1 MNTFDDKATEPH
13 PSLAAAASEPDF
25 ELFCPFP
32 TALHRDADLVQAQS
46 VAWARS
52 FRLLGSSERR
62 YRALDEAAVARLVA
76 RSFPAAERAGLQL
89 AADWTTL
96 FCLLDDKTEVAGTS
110 MVRLAALLSRL
121 LDAFRD
127 GNSGDDAFAS
137 ALVDLRG
144 RMLDAAGEVWLE
156 QFGEL
161 LEKLFS
167 AFLWENLNRS
177 NHLRPSLSAYLTMR
191 ETTVGL
197 HPQFALA
204 EITDHVHLSTETMA
218 HPTVRSLTTMA
229 CNVVGWTNDLFTYG
243 KELAQ
248 GEVHNLVIL
257 HMHEAR
263 LPLAEAQRRVVAS
276 HDAEMRAFIALAARL
291 PDVGEERPQLL
302 RYVGVLRAWM
312 RGHLDWARE
321 TGRYRSDSAVADGK
335 RAAHA

>member
-1 MNTFDDKATEPH
+1 MNTLDDKAAKLRQPSAEP
-13 PSLAAAASEPDF
+13 ASEPGF

-32 TALHRDADLVQAQS
+32 SALHRDVDVVQAQS
-46 VAWARS
+46 VAWARR
-52 FRLLGSSERR
+52 FHLLGTSERK
-62 YRALDEAAVARLVA
+62 YRALDEAQVARLVA
-76 RSFPAAERAGLQL
+76 RSFPAADRDGLQL

-96 FCLLDDKTEVAGTS
+96 FCLIDDKTEVAGTS

-121 LDAFRD
+121 IDAFRE
-127 GNSGDDAFAS
+127 GNAGDDAFAS

-144 RMLDAAGEVWLE
+144 RMLDAAGEAWLE

-177 NHLRPSLSAYLTMR
+177 NHIRPSLSAYVTMR

-204 EITDHVHLSTETMA
+204 EITDHVHLSTATLA

-229 CNVVGWTNDLFTYG
+229 CNVVGWTNDLFTYP

-248 GEVHNLVIL
+248 GEVHNLVLL
-257 HMHEAR
+257 HMHEAG
-263 LPLAEAQRRVVAS
+263 LTLDEALVRVVAN

-291 PDVGEERPQLL
+291 PDVGDERPQLL
-302 RYVGVLRAWM
+302 RYVGVLRGWM

-321 TGRYRSDSAVADGK
+321 TGRYRVTSTLDGK

>member
-1 MNTFDDKATEPH
+1 MNTFDDKASGPLQR
-13 PSLAAAASEPDF
+13 LATHAAETDF

-32 TALHRDADLVQAQS
+32 SALHRDADLVQAQS
-46 VAWARS
+46 VAWARR
-52 FRLLGSSERR
+52 FHLLGTGERK
-62 YRALDEAAVARLVA
+62 YRALGEAMIARLVA
-76 RSFPAAERAGLQL
+76 RSFPAAHRDGLQL

-96 FCLLDDKTEVAGTS
+96 FCLLDDKTELAGTG

-127 GNSGDDAFAS
+127 GNAGDDAFAS

-144 RMLDAAGEVWLE
+144 RMLDAAGEAWLE

-177 NHLRPSLSAYLTMR
+177 NRIRPSLSAYVTMR

-204 EITDHVHLSTETMA
+204 EITDHVHLSTEALA

-229 CNVVGWTNDLFTYG
+229 CNVVGWTNDLYTYE

-257 HMHEAR
+257 HMHEAA
-263 LPLAEAQRRVVAS
+263 LPLAEAQQRVIAC
-276 HDAEMRAFIALAARL
+276 HDAEVRAFLALAAKL
-291 PDVGEERPQLL
+291 PDVGDERPQLL
-302 RYVGVLRAWM
+302 RYVGVLRSWM
-312 RGHLDWARE
+312 RGHLDWAHE
-321 TGRYRSDSAVADGK
+321 TGRYRAGALGEGK
-335 RAAHA
+335 RSAHA